1 MTDEPQDDGN
11 DPAPTREEPQSS
23 DTVEGVPVKSLQ
35 NTVTAFLDRV
45 RQLLTSEPARLIGY
59 GSAIV
64 IYLVA
69 NFLASK
75 GIIDVK
81 LSFEDSIVTALAAMS
96 VLVGIVE
103 AIRRAVYSPA
113 TYIEDLADEAKNAHE
128 AAHREIELQNWF
140 TETSN
145 AIRDQLKADM
155 GKAVEATKAARTRSA
170 TIAKDKLN

>member
-1 MTDEPQDDGN
+1 MTDEPQDEQS
-11 DPAPTREEPQSS
+11 DPAPAGEPQSS
-23 DTVEGVPVKSLQ
+23 DTVEGVPVK
-35 NTVTAFLDRV
+35 NTVTAFLDKV
-45 RQLLTSEPARLIGY
+45 KKLLTSEPARLIGY

-103 AIRRAVYSPA
+103 AIRRAVYSPL

-128 AAHREIELQNWF
+128 AAHREIEFQDWF

-145 AIRDQLKADM
+145 AIKEQLKADM
-155 GKAVEATKAARTRSA
+155 EAIEATRALPPM
-170 TIAKDKLN
+170 IAKDQLN